1 MKVSYDFVKDKIKY
15 FNIMVFKEPL
25 PEIPIILTDVKTY
38 LGQLRYTRKRQP
50 DGTFR
55 YSDFLFRF
63 NTRYD
68 LKTEEWEDIILHE
81 MIHYCIA
88 YNQIT
93 DSSPHGKIFRKMMKT
108 INQRFNRNITI
119 RYRQNLT

>member
-1 MKVSYDFVKDKIKY
+1 
-15 FNIMVFKEPL
+15 MVFKEPL

-38 LGQLRYTRKRQP
+38 LGQLRYTRKRLP

-88 YNQIT
+88 YNQIN
-93 DSSPHGKIFRKMMKT
+93 DSSPHGKIFRKMMKA